1 MTDTRSICLL
11 IHGARGR
18 MGARISALAATD
30 RRFCVVGEHDVDD
43 RERDEAHPSGSVDV
57 IIDFSSD
64 SGAQHALA
72 LAQRLSCAL
81 LIGTT
86 GLSPATQA
94 AVDAA
99 SRMVAVMV
107 AANTSRGVAVVNHLI
122 AQAARLL
129 GPAYGIDL
137 VESHHSGKKD
147 APSGTALR
155 MVKALKDHASVDVPA
170 DRIQSI
176 RAGDI
181 IGEHM
186 MSFTGPGERV
196 QIAHIATSRDVF
208 ALGALQAAA
217 WLAGKP
223 AGRYT
228 IEQSLGLNDTP
239 QH

>member
-1 MTDTRSICLL
+1 MTDTPSIRLL

-30 RRFCVVGEHDVDD
+30 RRFSVVGAYDIDD
-43 RERDEAHPSGSVDV
+43 RSRAESHQRGSVDA

-72 LAQRLSCAL
+72 LAQRLQCAVV
-81 LIGTT
+81 IGTT
-86 GLSPATQA
+86 GLSPATMA
-94 AVDAA
+94 AVHAA
-99 SRMVAVMV
+99 SRTVAVMV
-107 AANTSRGVAVVNHLI
+107 AANTSRGVAVANHLI

-129 GPAYGIDL
+129 GPAYHIDV
-137 VESHHSGKKD
+137 VESHHAAKKD

-155 MVKALKDHASVDVPA
+155 MVKALKDGAGADVPP
-170 DRIQSI
+170 DRIHCI

-186 MSFTGPGERV
+186 VQFAGPGERV

-208 ALGALQAAA
+208 AIGALDAAA

-228 IEQSLGLNDTP
+228 IEQSLGLVETP
-239 QH
+239 KR